1 MLERVR
7 RIEQVCEAHDVP
19 LAAAALQF
27 VLAHPAVATVVPGS
41 RSRDEAIQNAAW
53 ATLSIPAV
61 LWRDL
66 VAEGLVR
73 ADAPLPVD

>member
-1 MLERVR
+1 
-7 RIEQVCEAHDVP
+7 

-41 RSRDEAIQNAAW
+41 RSRAEAEQIAGW
-53 ATLSIPAV
+53 ASLPIPSG

-66 VAEGLVR
+66 KAETLVPQE
-73 ADAPLPVD
+73 APVPAG